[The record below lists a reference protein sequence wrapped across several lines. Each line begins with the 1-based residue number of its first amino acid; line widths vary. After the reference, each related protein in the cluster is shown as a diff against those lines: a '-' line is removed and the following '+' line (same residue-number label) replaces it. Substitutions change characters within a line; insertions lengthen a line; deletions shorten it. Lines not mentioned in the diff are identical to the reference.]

1 LILLGSSPPPVG
13 RAWGRGCTK
22 NLFRDFEGARGAGDA
37 WSSFRRRLDE
47 EAGVGVPEN
56 LSDVGSTRREE
67 RANVMLVYFF
77 KVKEY

>member
-1 LILLGSSPPPVG
+1 
-13 RAWGRGCTK
+13 
-22 NLFRDFEGARGAGDA
+22 
-37 WSSFRRRLDE
+37 
-47 EAGVGVPEN
+47 VGVPEN